1 MRNENENERGTWTPN
16 DGWDSSDEAPEAPV
30 VSSLDGAAGGAGA
43 ARGWLGQWRWGLRLG
58 GLVAA
63 LALLALIVPALA
75 PLIPRP
81 PSPPPPPDF
90 TALTLSPD
98 LGFCATNG
106 YWSPDGRR
114 IAVVRASA
122 ECGVTPG
129 KPDVF
134 VYDAASGKQVA
145 AISITPTVQRALT
158 RAGLEDVV
166 TDYTSVAWSPDQ
178 RTLAV
183 SLAVVRAL
191 PASAGRTG
199 LGTRAGV
206 ALVSLTGSLAG
217 SHAGDVVAL
226 LSARD
231 LAPPAL
237 GTGAAAGPLTIDE
250 WDTRLLTARQI
261 DLPPALGY
269 EWLPA
274 GELIATDPLPTDAQ
288 GAMGAAGP
296 SGDPIGGQRFSMW
309 RTGFLSAINAVDCQ
323 ERGAR
328 ASSGPFTLLDLHT
341 AAWSPDGRYLL
352 AINATTRAPQTPPP
366 TSRAPL
372 PFCVTGPVASA
383 LPVAPM
389 HDRAL
394 GSALRLLGGAITQV
408 DLLWSPDGKRL
419 VALPDSVSSLPGT
432 ALIYDTATGAIQAR
446 ISAGPS
452 QIPGAQGSD
461 ASALIVGCSWSPDGR
476 RLLMVVAGQ
485 RFNIRVYQPR
495 ALG

>member
-1 MRNENENERGTWTPN
+1 MRNENERERGTRTPN
-16 DGWDSSDEAPEAPV
+16 DGWDSFDEAPEAPV
-30 VSSLDGAAGGAGA
+30 VSSLDGAAEGAGA
-43 ARGWLGQWRWGLRLG
+43 ARGWPGRWRWGLRLG
-58 GLVAA
+58 GLAAA
-63 LALLALIVPALA
+63 LALLTLIAPALT
-75 PLIPRP
+75 PLMPRL
-81 PSPPPPPDF
+81 PSPPPPPAF
-90 TALTLSPD
+90 TALALSPD

-122 ECGVTPG
+122 ECGVALG

-134 VYDAASGKQVA
+134 IYDAASGKQVA
-145 AISITPTVQRALT
+145 AYSVTPTVQRALT

-178 RTLAV
+178 RALAV

-191 PASAGRTG
+191 PASAGWAG

-206 ALVSLTGSLAG
+206 ALVSLAG
-217 SHAGDVVAL
+217 SHVGDVEAL

-237 GTGAAAGPLTIDE
+237 GTGAAAGPLAIDE
-250 WDTRLLTARQI
+250 WDTRLLAARQI

-274 GELIATDPLPTDAQ
+274 GELIATDPLPTDARD
-288 GAMGAAGP
+288 AMGAAGP
-296 SGDPIGGQRFSMW
+296 PGDPIGGQRFSMW

-352 AINATTRAPQTPPP
+352 TINTPTRAPQTPPP
-366 TSRAPL
+366 TSRAPQ

-383 LPVAPM
+383 LPVAPL

-419 VALPDSVSSLPGT
+419 VALPDSVSSLPDT
-432 ALIYDTATGAIQAR
+432 ALVYDAATGAIQAR

-461 ASALIVGCSWSPDGR
+461 ASALIVGGSWSPDGR
-476 RLLMVVAGQ
+476 RLLLVVAGQ
-485 RFNIRVYQPR
+485 RFNILIYSPR